1 MEEKQ
6 SYQIELMTE
15 IIVETRKMKNEI
27 MEMKRKMGKNQSNMT
42 NLTEKMYNKLTD
54 LEQENGDLKRVTGT
68 ER

>member
-1 MEEKQ
+1 
-6 SYQIELMTE
+6 MTE
-15 IIVETRKMKNEI
+15 IIIETRKMKNEI

>member
-1 MEEKQ
+1 
-6 SYQIELMTE
+6 MTE

-54 LEQENGDLKRVTGT
+54 LEQENEDLKRVTGT

>member
-1 MEEKQ
+1 
-6 SYQIELMTE
+6 MTE